1 LRRWWLS
8 VRGYPR
14 GLFVPCVGG
23 DAHHDTGVG
32 LCAGRGRRQRW
43 LDEVAQGER
52 GEQQWLLWDVRSN
65 AFAASLARTYA
76 PAQLRSLAPPLIEW
90 MLDCY
95 FTLQADAEALLGLQ
109 ARLLPRRSVTT
120 SRTL

>member
-1 LRRWWLS
+1 M
-8 VRGYPR
+8 Y
-14 GLFVPCVGG
+14 VGVLG
-23 DAHHDTGVG
+23 A
-32 LCAGRGRRQRW
+32 QRW
-43 LDEVAQGER
+43 LDDVVDKQTTAAGSKDKATAAA
-52 GEQQWLLWDVRSN
+52 GAQQWMLWDVRSN
-65 AFAASLARTYA
+65 AYAASLAHTYA
-76 PAQLRSLAPPLIEW
+76 PAQLRVLAPPLIEW